1 VNERVAGAVYMAKG
15 KQRWEKEA
23 VWRCLLPKE
32 EGRRRDTRRGAGRRH
47 DGVRRRLRHQR
58 ENETKEGENKMK
70 TSKNT

>member
-32 EGRRRDTRRGAGRRH
+32 EGRRRDTRRGPG
-47 DGVRRRLRHQR
+47 GGM
-58 ENETKEGENKMK
+58 TK
-70 TSKNT
+70 